1 MKRLTWLF
9 LIAFLANHITWALP
23 GAEAANA
30 NETLHFGRL
39 QFYAGNYAESLDKLN
54 KAIDG
59 GNLSLEELATA
70 YLLKAR
76 CEARRDKKG
85 NAVKAFCK
93 MYETE
98 YPLVVA
104 KSDFTAT
111 EMKAYREATE
121 KCAPAPTPASQQA
134 APVEKQAATTPT
146 TTPTPAPTQ
155 AQTQTQAQAQA
166 PTDTSPVE
174 AAPMEKTKEAAAP
187 VQTTPV
193 ETAPVLAAAPV
204 VAQKPGG
211 KRWYKKPFNW
221 IFGAGVAGLV
231 YLLATNDSDRVLADP
246 DAQ

>member
-1 MKRLTWLF
+1 MKRLTWFL
-9 LIAFLANHITWALP
+9 LIAFLTNHIAWALP
-23 GAEAANA
+23 AAEAASP
-30 NETLHFGRL
+30 NEMLHFGRL
-39 QFYAGNYAESLDKLN
+39 QFYAGNYEESLDKLN

-85 NAVKAFCK
+85 SAVKAFCK

-98 YPLVVA
+98 YPIVVA

-121 KCAPAPTPASQQA
+121 KCAPADKQAAVTPAAPSTEAAPKTDVATETKSAPTETAPVVASAGEKATQA
-134 APVEKQAATTPT
+134 APVVT
-146 TTPTPAPTQ
+146 APVVT
-155 AQTQTQAQAQA
+155 A
-166 PTDTSPVE
+166 PVVTAPVE
-174 AAPMEKTKEAAAP
+174 AAPIE
-187 VQTTPV
+187 
-193 ETAPVLAAAPV
+193 AAPV
-204 VAQKPGG
+204 VAQKSGG
-211 KRWYKKPFNW
+211 KRWYQKPFNW

-246 DAQ
+246 DER